1 MIFAVSQEIVIRS
14 NANPILWDFLNP
26 LSLLRNLYL
35 HKNLIWQFSKRET
48 ESRYRGSYLGIVWSF
63 LTPFFMLL
71 VFTFVFGIVFK
82 ARWGDPNIKSQSLA
96 EFALIMFS
104 GQIAFQLFSEPV
116 SRASTL
122 IVSVP
127 NFVKKIVFPI
137 QILPVVI
144 ANATVFQ
151 AAVSCCVLCVLS
163 LFIKGSLP
171 WTIVLIPV
179 ALIPM
184 LLMGVGV
191 SWFVSALGVY
201 VRDINFVVNVCLQLL
216 YYSCPIFYSIHS
228 VPIKYQAFIANNPL
242 TPGIELIRSCLVLGI
257 VPPIH
262 TWVFGMGIGIVVAIA
277 GYAWFM
283 MTKRGFADVL

>member
-1 MIFAVSQEIVIRS
+1 
-14 NANPILWDFLNP
+14 
-26 LSLLRNLYL
+26 
-35 HKNLIWQFSKRET
+35 
-48 ESRYRGSYLGIVWSF
+48 
-63 LTPFFMLL
+63 MLL

-116 SRASTL
+116 SRASSL

-127 NFVKKIVFPI
+127 NFVKKIVFPV
-137 QILPVVI
+137 QILPVVV

-151 AAVSCCVLCVLS
+151 TVVSCIVLCILS
-163 LFIKGSLP
+163 LVIKGSLP
-171 WTIVLIPV
+171 WTIVLIPF

-201 VRDINFVVNVCLQLL
+201 VRDINFVVNVFLQLL
-216 YYSCPIFYSIHS
+216 FYSCPIFYSVHS
-228 VPIKYQAFIANNPL
+228 VPLKYQAFIAYNPL
-242 TPGIELIRSCLVLGI
+242 TPGIELIRSCLVLGV
-257 VPPIH
+257 VPPVH
-262 TWVFGMGIGIVVAIA
+262 TWIVGIMVGILVSIA

-283 MTKRGFADVL
+283 MTKNGFADVL